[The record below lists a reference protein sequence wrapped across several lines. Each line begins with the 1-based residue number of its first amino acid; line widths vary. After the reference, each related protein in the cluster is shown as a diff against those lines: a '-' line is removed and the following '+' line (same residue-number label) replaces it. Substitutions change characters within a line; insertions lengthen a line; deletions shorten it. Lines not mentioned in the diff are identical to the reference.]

1 MLSAFLCFQSQLC
14 GHEVRSERAYTVL
27 SQIVKGPAMS
37 EINCGLVSILTK
49 IVSNLASLVPFEP
62 FVVR

>member
-1 MLSAFLCFQSQLC
+1 
-14 GHEVRSERAYTVL
+14 
-27 SQIVKGPAMS
+27 VKGPAMS

-49 IVSNLASLVPFEP
+49 IVSNLAILVPFEP